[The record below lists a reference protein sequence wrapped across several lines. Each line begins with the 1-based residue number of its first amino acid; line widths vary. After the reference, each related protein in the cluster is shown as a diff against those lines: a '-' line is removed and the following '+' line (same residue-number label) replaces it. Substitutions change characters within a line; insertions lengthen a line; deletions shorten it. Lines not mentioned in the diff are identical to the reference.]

1 MKHSV
6 DRRVVVTGL
15 GLVTPLGTGLEK
27 NWEALMAGRSG
38 IGMITRFD
46 VSDFATRIG
55 GEVRDFNPLDWI
67 EKRDVKKMDLFIQY
81 AIAAAEQA
89 MRQSRLKIGRENA
102 ERVGV
107 VVGNGIG
114 GLLTLEENHILYLET
129 GLKRITPFCIPKILS
144 NLAPAQIAI
153 RYGARGINLTTSSA
167 CSSGNHAV
175 GEAYRMIR
183 YGYLDA
189 AIAGGSEAALT
200 TLGMGAFIAMR
211 ALSTRN
217 EAPEAASRPF
227 DAERDGFVMS
237 EGAAALILEE
247 REAALRRGADIFAEI
262 AGYGANSD
270 AYHLTSPSP
279 GGQGAAGCMRLCL
292 EDGELDP
299 SEVDYINAHGTSTPQ
314 GDIAETQAIRH
325 LFGEHAARIAVS
337 STKSMTGHTLGAAGA
352 IESVFTVLAIE
363 REMLPPT
370 INYESPDP
378 SCDLDYVPN
387 RPRPARIRLALNN
400 SFGFGG
406 TNATLAFRP
415 SDRDHGELKTCN
427 SGRSEGYTRRLD
439 LPDLISAMESA
450 K

>member
-1 MKHSV
+1 MKRN

-27 NWEALMAGRSG
+27 NWEELMAGRSG
-38 IGMITRFD
+38 IGRITCFD
-46 VSDFATRIG
+46 VSDFTTRIG

-67 EKRDVKKMDLFIQY
+67 EKRDIKKMDLFIQY

-89 MRQSRLKIGRENA
+89 MQQSALKIGDDNA

-107 VVGNGIG
+107 LMGNGIG
-114 GLLTLEENHILYLET
+114 GLLTLEENHRLYLDT
-129 GLKRITPFCIPKILS
+129 RLKRISPFCIPKLLG

-153 RYGARGINLTTSSA
+153 RYGARGVNLTTTSA
-167 CSSGNHAV
+167 CSSGSHAV

-183 YGYLDA
+183 HGYLDA

-200 TLGMGAFIAMR
+200 ALGVGGFIAMR

-217 EAPEAASRPF
+217 DAPAAASRPF
-227 DAERDGFVMS
+227 DAERDGFVIS
-237 EGAAALILEE
+237 EGAGALILEE
-247 REAALRRGADIFAEI
+247 REAALGRGANILAEV

-270 AYHLTSPSP
+270 AYHMTSPSP
-279 GGQGAAGCMRLCL
+279 GGQGAARCMQLCL

-325 LFGEHAARIAVS
+325 VFGERALKIAVS
-337 STKSMTGHTLGAAGA
+337 STKSMTGHALGAAGA
-352 IESVFTVLAIE
+352 IESVYTVLAIE
-363 REMLPPT
+363 RGMLPPT
-370 INYESPDP
+370 INYERPDP

-387 RPRPARIRLALNN
+387 QPRSATIRLALNN

-415 SDRDHGELKTCN
+415 GDRNLGELESC
-427 SGRSEGYTRRLD
+427 SVEGSADLNRRMSR
-439 LPDLISAMESA
+439 PDLNSVVEVRND
-450 K
+450 